1 MDSVNRTGTDRENR
15 GRSGTIPDPMPG
27 LIKHAAM
34 TLKIIDQR
42 GFHESAVMQQ
52 MVAEDL
58 NALTEALRE
67 NARR

>member
-1 MDSVNRTGTDRENR
+1 MSVDYAK
-15 GRSGTIPDPMPG
+15 I
-27 LIKHAAM
+27 IAAAM
-34 TLKIIDQR
+34 ALKIIDQR
-42 GFHESAVMQQ
+42 GFHESTIMQQ